1 MQSAGHKR
9 PRPDEVVAEG
19 VSPPMGAPAASAAV
33 SVAAAPAAADGGDD
47 VGGDAIG
54 IQKAIKKFKDPAFSM
69 KTLLGQASIT
79 TNDKGETVVVD
90 RYNFNE
96 ENPDSFKDYARKA
109 ARVVSDPIYG
119 SFREAGSIFGSDEG
133 EGSFVRINLGKLL

>member
-1 MQSAGHKR
+1 
-9 PRPDEVVAEG
+9 
-19 VSPPMGAPAASAAV
+19 
-33 SVAAAPAAADGGDD
+33 
-47 VGGDAIG
+47 
-54 IQKAIKKFKDPAFSM
+54 M

-79 TNDKGETVVVD
+79 TNDQGETVVID

-96 ENPDSFKDYARKA
+96 ENPDSFKDYAMKA
-109 ARVVSDPIYG
+109 ARVASDPIYG